1 MKNYVKEGQK
11 LPLFGIGPYLITGI
25 ALVELIGIIMFG
37 YVLKIGSLDGVW
49 VWLFRILGIILI
61 ISGIIVWYIGAV
73 RSNMD
78 KSITENRLQT
88 EGIYKAVRNPMYS
101 GWWIL
106 ISGVCL
112 MWHNYMLISVILLNW
127 GIITIVLINTEEK
140 WLLNLYGQ
148 EYLDYKRR
156 VNRCIPWFPRK

>member
-49 VWLFRILGIILI
+49 VWIFRILGIVLV

-88 EGIYKAVRNPMYS
+88 EGIYKVVRNPMYS

>member
-49 VWLFRILGIILI
+49 VWIFRILGIVLI

-88 EGIYKAVRNPMYS
+88 EGIYKVVRNPMYS